1 MKPASVVAA
10 VVLAVAPVACG
21 EPTAIAG
28 GETYVLRSIAGDPVP
43 AVFTESEMVRVRIL
57 ADTLELAADRT
68 GREVQYRETF
78 TTVDGS
84 LDTYRS
90 VVSLTWSVR
99 DGRMTIAY
107 ECPDFAVCIEP
118 PHLAGTATSAGVTFD
133 YSLGR
138 TPLVFERV
146 LR

>member
-10 VVLAVAPVACG
+10 VVLSVVPVACG
-21 EPTAIAG
+21 EPAAIAE
-28 GETYVLRSIAGDPVP
+28 GETYVLRSIAGDLVP
-43 AVFTESEMVRVRIL
+43 AVFTESDMVRVRIL
-57 ADTLELAADRT
+57 ADTLELAEDHT
-68 GREVQYRETF
+68 GREVQHLETF

-90 VVSLTWSVR
+90 VVSLTWSMR

-107 ECPDFAVCIEP
+107 DCPDFAACIEP
-118 PHLAGTATSAGVTFD
+118 PHLAGTATVTGVTFD
-133 YSLGR
+133 FSLGR